1 MAILR
6 LDPGRARKVFSSR
19 AVDALEVRLALAFKT
34 PKEAGRLAGDDFE
47 EALADGSTDPE
58 AVRQAL
64 RRLTEEGVL
73 VPPAEDAGAEAVFS
87 GELASLARQ
96 LDGIAGD
103 LSAMGDWAL
112 RNVRAGGEDPARL
125 LASVRE
131 RLAGLRR
138 ELRGAREAFLGEQLQ
153 GAVRAPE
160 GDLRLH
166 LGCGD
171 SRAPGWTNIDLT
183 GGDVRLNLSWPL
195 PFDDGSVSWVYSAH
209 TLEHLDFHTAAP
221 RLLKE
226 IHRVLAPGGMAR
238 LAVPDLEAYAREYAA
253 GNDAFFR
260 EYDRQRPEF
269 GRAAGYR
276 TNLSK
281 VMLMAGSAARSG
293 WFFEHKMGYDFDTL
307 ADLLRRAG
315 FGAVERSRFGESAHE
330 PLRGMDQTSGPA
342 KLAYGD
348 VANTLFIEATKEI

>member
-1 MAILR
+1 MTILR

-19 AVDALEVRLALAFKT
+19 AVEALEVRLALAFKT
-34 PKEAGRLAGDDFE
+34 PKDADRLAGEDFE
-47 EALADGSTDPE
+47 EALADGSTDRE

-73 VPPAEDAGAEAVFS
+73 VEETEAEGLFS
-87 GELASLARQ
+87 GELASLGRQ

-103 LSAMGDWAL
+103 LSAMGAWAS
-112 RNVRAGGEDPARL
+112 RNVRVGGEDPVRL

-131 RLAGLRR
+131 RLADLRR
-138 ELRGAREAFLGEQLQ
+138 ELRGAREAFVGEQLA
-153 GAVRAPE
+153 GVVRAPE

-183 GGDVRLNLSWPL
+183 GGDVRLNLSWEL
-195 PFDDGSVSWVYSAH
+195 PFDDASVSWVYSAH

-226 IHRVLAPGGMAR
+226 VHRVLMPGGTAR
-238 LAVPDLEAYAREYAA
+238 LAVPDLEAYTREYAA

-269 GRAAGYR
+269 GRAVGYR
-276 TNLSK
+276 TNFSK
-281 VMLMAGSAARSG
+281 VMLMAGSAVRSG

-315 FGAVERSRFGESAHE
+315 FPGVERSRFGESAHE
-330 PLRGMDQTSGPA
+330 PLRGMDHTSGPA

-348 VANTLFIEATKEI
+348 VANTLFIEATKGT